1 MSDITTQA
9 ARDIRTLAN
18 ALQLILEDQ
27 APFSSRIHYAL
38 EAQIDE
44 AGRIAKT
51 LEAVAPAPAYLIT
64 DDGVEPCAVMGP
76 SRNPPGNP
84 GGEPE
89 VMVQRSDGVRIWV
102 HPFLVRKTSDEAV
115 QLVQYA
121 ADAARDHN
129 DDDAWLGH
137 GKTIEQIVI
146 ERVAAQLRGTGD

>member
-51 LEAVAPAPAYLIT
+51 LEAVAPAPMAGSLFRQ
-64 DDGVEPCAVMGP
+64 E
-76 SRNPPGNP
+76 
-84 GGEPE
+84 
-89 VMVQRSDGVRIWV
+89 
-102 HPFLVRKTSDEAV
+102 
-115 QLVQYA
+115 
-121 ADAARDHN
+121 N
-129 DDDAWLGH
+129 DDD
-137 GKTIEQIVI
+137 
-146 ERVAAQLRGTGD
+146 